1 MAKNKTYELALKI
14 AGKVDSSL
22 RAACNEADKNLSSL
36 GTAAK
41 TAGKI
46 AVTAL
51 AAVATAAAGVA
62 LSSLNTYAE
71 FEQAMANTAAIAGAT
86 EEDYA
91 ALEAAAR
98 EMGAATTKTATEA
111 AEALGYMAL
120 AGWNTQQS
128 IAGLEPILRLS
139 EATQMDLA
147 RASDLVT
154 DSMSALGLG
163 VDEMRDYLDL
173 AVQTNNKANT
183 TAESLMEAF
192 IGCGGAAKTVG
203 VDLTE
208 LSTALGI
215 LANNGTKG
223 TEAGTAMNAML
234 VRMSS
239 KDVAINAMKK
249 LGVSVFDAAGNFRGL
264 ETVMGD
270 LSKAMANLSTEEKAA
285 YMSKIAGT
293 NYYTEMSYLLDAV
306 AESADGTASAW
317 ANLEGQLQGR
327 DGALMNM
334 AGQVTDTLNSAKEI
348 FMSAVQEAQLTI
360 GEQLAPYAQEGLEYL
375 ANEVLPAVTEK
386 LGEIIPQL
394 IEAAKWAVE
403 HRDVILAVAGGIVS
417 MVAAYKIA
425 KTVVTAYNAV
435 MGVYKVICAASAT
448 GTFTLAGAMA
458 AVSWP
463 VIAVMAAIL
472 ALVAVVVLLV
482 KNWDKVKATA
492 LAVWEKI
499 KSVWNT
505 VATWFKDK
513 VITPVVN
520 FFSAVV
526 GAVTGFFSRLW
537 ANIKGVWKAVA
548 NWFKNSVITPL
559 VNFFTPI
566 INTISGIFRGAWII
580 IQAVWKAVS
589 TWFKDRVI
597 TPVVTVFSTIVGA
610 VSGFFSTLWGN
621 IVAIWTAVSSWFND
635 NVITPV
641 ISVFSTIVE
650 GVGAFFSGLWENIV
664 AVWEAAGAW
673 FMLYVATPINNAF
686 QAVSDFVKG
695 IFNGLIGFVEGM
707 INKIIGGINGLI
719 GGFSAVV
726 GKAAE
731 FLGIDW
737 GGISELP
744 MVSLPR
750 LAAGGIATAP
760 TLAEIGEGGEPEA
773 VLPLS
778 KLAAML
784 DGWTKKPKPEGGGRP
799 EPGEPPKPEGALP
812 AGGGE
817 TIMFSPVFN
826 FYGPTTPEE
835 AEEAGRISFA
845 EFKRLY
851 KQMKAEERR
860 KSFAPA

>member
-1 MAKNKTYELALKI
+1 MKI
-14 AGKVDSSL
+14 AGRVDSSL
-22 RAACNEADKNLSSL
+22 RNACNEADKNLASL

-41 TAGKI
+41 KAGKI

-51 AAVATAAAGVA
+51 TAVATAAAGVA

-71 FEQAMANTAAIAGAT
+71 FEQAMANTAAIMGAT
-86 EEDYA
+86 EEDYD
-91 ALEAAAR
+91 ALESAAR
-98 EMGAATTKTATEA
+98 EMGATTTKTATEA

-120 AGWNTQQS
+120 AGWDTQQS

-147 RASDLVT
+147 TASDLVT
-154 DSMSALGLG
+154 DSMSALGLSVEDMG
-163 VDEMRDYLDL
+163 DYLDL
-173 AVQTNNKANT
+173 VVQTNNKANT

-203 VDLTE
+203 ADMTE

-223 TEAGTAMNAML
+223 AEAGTAMNAML
-234 VRMSS
+234 VRMTS
-239 KDVAINAMKK
+239 KDVAIKAMKE
-249 LGVSVFDAAGNFRGL
+249 LGVSTFDTAGNFRGL
-264 ETVMGD
+264 EVILTD
-270 LSKAMANLSTEEKAA
+270 LNTAMANMTTEQKAS
-285 YMSKIAGT
+285 YMASIAGT

-306 AESADGTASAW
+306 AQSADGTASAW
-317 ANLEGQLQGR
+317 TNLEGQLQNR
-327 DGALMNM
+327 DGALMTM
-334 AGQVTDTLNSAKEI
+334 AGTVTDTLNSAKEI

-360 GEQLAPYAQEGLEYL
+360 GEQLAPYAQEALTYL

-386 LGEIIPQL
+386 LREIIPKL
-394 IEAAKWAVE
+394 IEGAKWLVK
-403 HRDVILAVAGGIVS
+403 HKDLILIIAGAIVS
-417 MVAAYKIA
+417 VVTAYKIA

-435 MGVYKVICAASAT
+435 MGVYRVICAASAT

-482 KNWDKVKATA
+482 KNWDKIKAIA

-499 KSVWNT
+499 KAVWSA
-505 VATWFKDK
+505 VATWFKNK

-526 GAVTGFFSRLW
+526 GTVTGFFTRLW
-537 ANIKGVWKAVA
+537 SSIKTMWSAVA
-548 NWFKNSVITPL
+548 TWFKNNVITPL
-559 VNFFTPI
+559 VNFFVPI
-566 INTISGIFRGAWII
+566 ISTVSGIFQGCWIM
-580 IQAVWKAVS
+580 IQAIWKAVS
-589 TWFKDRVI
+589 GWFNNNVI
-597 TPVVTVFSTIVGA
+597 TPVVTAFSAIVGA
-610 VSGFFSTLWGN
+610 VSGFFATLWNN
-621 IVAIWTAVSSWFND
+621 IVAIWITVSGWFND

-641 ISVFSTIVE
+641 VSVFSTIVE
-650 GVGAFFSGLWENIV
+650 AVGGFFSGLWENIV
-664 AVWEAAGAW
+664 AVWALAGAW
-673 FMLYVATPINNAF
+673 FVEYVATPINNAF

-695 IFNGLIGFVEGM
+695 IFNNLLSFVESM
-707 INKIIGGINGLI
+707 INGVIGAINKFI
-719 GGFSAVV
+719 GGFNNVV
-726 GKAAE
+726 GKAAS
-731 FLGIDW
+731 FIGLDW
-737 GGISELP
+737 GGVSEIP
-744 MVSLPR
+744 RVSLPR
-750 LAAGGIATAP
+750 LATGGIATAP

-784 DGWTKKPKPEGGGRP
+784 DEWTKPKPDGGGVQ
-799 EPGEPPKPEGALP
+799 AD
-812 AGGGE
+812 GGGE

-835 AEEAGRISFA
+835 AEKAGRISFE

-851 KQMKAEERR
+851 KQMKVEERR
-860 KSFAPA
+860 KSFTPA